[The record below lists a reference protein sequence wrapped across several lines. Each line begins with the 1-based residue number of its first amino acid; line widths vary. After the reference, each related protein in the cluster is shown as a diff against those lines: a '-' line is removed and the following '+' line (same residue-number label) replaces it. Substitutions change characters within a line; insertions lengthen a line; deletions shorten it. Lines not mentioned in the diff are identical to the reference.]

1 MPLVVSSSSLVRKIM
16 TTTVWGRSAVS
27 PKLRLKPLQCTVRLD
42 KYRPR
47 GFYLSGLRVYPFP
60 KAKLIPVCQGII
72 LSVLIAQQITSF
84 WVGDEIQPV
93 DLEPA

>member
-1 MPLVVSSSSLVRKIM
+1 MPLVVSSSSLASEF
-16 TTTVWGRSAVS
+16 WLQQFGADLRSLPTES
-27 PKLRLKPLQCTVRLD
+27 MPLKSTVRLD

-47 GFYLSGLRVYPFP
+47 GFYLPGLRVYPFP

-72 LSVLIAQQITSF
+72 LSVLIAYNFTSF

>member
-1 MPLVVSSSSLVRKIM
+1 MPLIVSSSSLASKIFDYNSLGPICGLSQ
-16 TTTVWGRSAVS
+16 TEG
-27 PKLRLKPLQCTVRLD
+27 KPLKSTVRLD

-72 LSVLIAQQITSF
+72 LSVLIAQKIY
-84 WVGDEIQPV
+84 
-93 DLEPA
+93 